1 MEQQDRTMLKKR
13 LIWFVSLTFVI
24 TWIIFGLIPW
34 RGLTY
39 GTGITI
45 YIVMAGMFIP
55 ALSNLLT
62 RLITREG
69 FGNMM
74 LRPNFKGHGK
84 DYLLVFFGPTAL
96 LLLSAALYFLIMPG
110 WFDPQFTLLQ
120 APAAQTGVLSAQ
132 TLLLVMILQ
141 IVIIGP
147 VINIIPTL
155 GEELGWRAYLLPK
168 LRLLLSDR
176 WALVVTGII
185 WGLWHA
191 PVIAMGHNY
200 GASYTGH
207 PWLGILMMVLF
218 CVWLGIIEGYATI
231 KLNSV
236 IPAAMIHS
244 TVNAGAGLAI
254 LMAKEGANP
263 LLGPAI
269 TGLIGGIPFIMLALI
284 LLKKT
289 GDNAKSRKGAIDPDR
304 PQ

>member
-1 MEQQDRTMLKKR
+1 MEQDRTMVKKR
-13 LIWFVSLTFVI
+13 LMWFVVLTFVI
-24 TWIIFGLIPW
+24 TWLIFGQIP
-34 RGLTY
+34 RQGLTY
-39 GTGITI
+39 GTGVTI
-45 YIVMAGMFIP
+45 YIVMAGMFVP
-55 ALSNLLT
+55 ALCNLLT

-69 FGNMM
+69 FDNML

-96 LLLSAALYFLIMPG
+96 LLLSALLYFLIMPNS
-110 WFDPQFTLLQ
+110 FDPQFTLLQ
-120 APAAQTGVLSAQ
+120 EPAARTGMLSAQ
-132 TLLLVMILQ
+132 TLLLITILQ
-141 IVIIGP
+141 VVIIGP

-176 WALVVTGII
+176 AALVVTGLI

-200 GASYTGH
+200 GTSYAGY
-207 PWLGILMMVLF
+207 PWLGILMMVVF
-218 CVWLGIIEGYATI
+218 CVWLGIIEGYMTI

-236 IPAAMIHS
+236 IPAGMIHS

-254 LMAKEGANP
+254 LMAREGANP

-269 TGLIGGIPFIMLALI
+269 TGLIGGMPFILVAVI
-284 LLKKT
+284 LLKKAGNQT
-289 GDNAKSRKGAIDPDR
+289 
-304 PQ
+304 